1 MTPDLTI
8 PYRKLD
14 FKLEAIDDISLPPY
28 KGAALRGGFGSAFR
42 RVVCAL
48 RRNDCDGCM
57 LKAQC
62 VYAYIFETA
71 PPKNT
76 GIMGAG
82 SYARVPHPF
91 IIEPPLEGERVFRPG
106 ETISFGLVLVGK
118 AVEYLPYFIYAFEE
132 LGRSG
137 LGKGRGKFRLS
148 RAEECGAAV
157 YSSDEKRLS
166 CGAVRELRVMGQEPP
181 QSPFNKGGGT
191 SLPPVGTPSLLKRGP
206 GGVPSTGGA
215 TLRFLTPLR
224 IISDDSPAAE
234 LPFHLLIRTLLRRVG
249 LLYHFHCGGSEPT
262 WDHLALIEKSMDVSV
277 AHNGLRWWDWERY
290 STRQHARIKMGGVV
304 GEITYRGE
312 MAPFMPLLAAG
323 EVLHVGKGTSM
334 GLGKY
339 QLLEA

>member
-1 MTPDLTI
+1 MLI
-8 PYRKLD
+8 PYRALT
-14 FKLEAIDDISLPPY
+14 FIIEAIDDISLPPY

-48 RRNDCDGCM
+48 RRNDCDGCL

-71 PPKNT
+71 PPKDT

-91 IIEPPLEGERVFRPG
+91 VIEPPLDGERVFRPG
-106 ETISFGLVLVGK
+106 ETLSFGLVLVGR
-118 AVEYLPYFIYAFEE
+118 AVEYLPYFIYAFED

-137 LGKGRGKFRLS
+137 LGKGRGKFRLA
-148 RAEECGAAV
+148 RVEECGAAV

-166 CGAVRELRVMGQEPP
+166 CGAVRELP
-181 QSPFNKGGGT
+181 
-191 SLPPVGTPSLLKRGP
+191 LAPSLLKGGCRQAGALP
-206 GGVPSTGGA
+206 CAGGV

-224 IISDDSPAAE
+224 IVSDDSPAAE
-234 LPFHLLIRTLLRRVG
+234 LPFHLLVRNLLRRVG
-249 LLYHFHCGGSEPT
+249 LLYHFHCGGAEPS
-262 WDHLALIEKSMDVSV
+262 WDHLALIEKSMDVAV
-277 AHNGLRWWDWERY
+277 VHNDLRWWDWDRY

-304 GEITYRGE
+304 GEVTYGGD
-312 MAPFMPLLAAG
+312 MAPFMPLLKAG
-323 EVLHVGKGTSM
+323 EVLHLGKGTSM

-339 QLLEA
+339 QILMAELPLPPL